1 MNYNLDRILEKYNQK
16 KQENYLNYKKHK
28 NIYEIGIINRFEKDL
43 EENKI
48 KDYDAYFQKLENLL
62 KSFEQKINDEIEEN
76 NKKEAISFAN
86 AIVAYM
92 LLSDNFNYNVKLDD
106 QLIPNLKKIYNDYS
120 KKENISEVNINEQQ
134 IKDFNTEQEIENLFK
149 ELHDLLN

>member
-1 MNYNLDRILEKYNQK
+1 MNYNFDKILEKYNQK

-48 KDYDAYFQKLENLL
+48 KDYDVYFLKLENLL
-62 KSFEQKINDEIEEN
+62 KNFERKINDEIEEN
-76 NKKEAISFAN
+76 NKKEAISLAN
-86 AIVAYM
+86 AIVAYI
-92 LLSDNFNYNVKLDD
+92 LLSDNFDYDIKLDD
-106 QLIPNLKKIYNDYS
+106 QLIPNLKKIYADYS
-120 KKENISEVNINEQQ
+120 KKENISEVNINQQ
-134 IKDFNTEQEIENLFK
+134 EIKDFNTEQEIENLFK

>member
-1 MNYNLDRILEKYNQK
+1 MNYNFDKILEKYNQK

-48 KDYDAYFQKLENLL
+48 KDYDVYFLKLENLL
-62 KSFEQKINDEIEEN
+62 KNFERRINDEIEEN
-76 NKKEAISFAN
+76 NKKEAISLAN
-86 AIVAYM
+86 AIVAYI
-92 LLSDNFNYNVKLDD
+92 LLSDNFDYDIKLDD
-106 QLIPNLKKIYNDYS
+106 QLIPNLKKIYADYS
-120 KKENISEVNINEQQ
+120 KKENISEVNINQQ
-134 IKDFNTEQEIENLFK
+134 EIKDFNTEQEIENLFK